1 LLVPFRIMFLKGV
14 GWRGWWGTAGGGLKN
29 SRLHRQG
36 NGGVNMQVYIVYR
49 AEYRTN
55 KTVRIGKVVDH
66 RRAERNNNAADML
79 RMAQKLYATSS
90 IDSRIFIIRE
100 SSRLRLLFEDPM
112 ASSTTAGGGS
122 RR

>member
-1 LLVPFRIMFLKGV
+1 M
-14 GWRGWWGTAGGGLKN
+14 TN
-29 SRLHRQG
+29 
-36 NGGVNMQVYIVYR
+36 YIVYR

-79 RMAQKLYATSS
+79 RVAQKLYAGSS

-100 SSRLRLLFEDPM
+100 SSRLNLLFENPM
-112 ASSTTAGGGS
+112 ASSTTAGGG
-122 RR
+122 